1 MDKTFNF
8 VLMLHCFFTIKF
20 FTSAQNVGGG
30 GGITLSQSIN
40 LHRED
45 GSHYTNISQLLI
57 VVNILIFFKSSS
69 P

>member
-20 FTSAQNVGGG
+20 FTSAQNVGG

>member
-8 VLMLHCFFTIKF
+8 VLMLHCFFTITF

-30 GGITLSQSIN
+30 DNIVAIIN

-45 GSHYTNISQLLI
+45 GSQYTNISQLLI
-57 VVNILIFFKSSS
+57 VVNILGFLKSSS